1 MIHIAITGG
10 IACGKSLVGNYLQDS
25 GFAVADTDRFARE
38 VLKKSA
44 DGAKEVIKVFGEGV
58 VDVASGKIDRQK
70 LRKIVFFDSKKLLL
84 LESIVHPR
92 VADLLDVFLKESD
105 LNGKDSVIMIPLLFE
120 AGFEDGWDS
129 IICLSSFMN
138 VQLNRLEERGID
150 NATGKKIIKAQL
162 DDYSKR
168 RKSDFV
174 ILNNGT
180 KKTLKKQI
188 DIVLNHI
195 MEKHNGRKEKSIY
208 EE

>member
-10 IACGKSLVGNYLQDS
+10 IACGKSLAGNYLKDS
-25 GFAVADTDRFARE
+25 GFAVADTDKFARE
-38 VLKKSA
+38 VLKKDT
-44 DGAKEVIKVFGEGV
+44 DGTKEVIKAFGEGV
-58 VDVASGKIDRQK
+58 VGVTLGEIDRRK
-70 LRKIVFFDSKKLLL
+70 LSDIVFSDSSKLSL

-92 VADLLDVFLKESD
+92 VAELLNVFLKESD

-129 IICLSSFMN
+129 IICLSSFIN
-138 VQLNRLEERGID
+138 VQLNRLKERGID
-150 NATGKKIIKAQL
+150 NEIGKKIIKSQL

-188 DIVLNHI
+188 DIVLNNI
-195 MEKHNGRKEKSIY
+195 MEKHNGRKKNSI
-208 EE
+208 